1 MKLLSEILYGVG
13 LLEVKGSTN
22 MAIECLTFD
31 SRNVEKFGLFVAV
44 KGTVVDGHEYISKA
58 IELGA
63 SAIVCEE
70 FPAEILD
77 EVCYVKVK
85 DASFSLGL
93 MASNFEG
100 KPSEELKLVGITGTN
115 GKTTTA
121 TLLFEVFKDFGEKV
135 GLLSTVENRIN
146 NEVIPSTHTTPDPV
160 QLNKLLRRMVDEGV
174 KYCFMEVSSHAIHQ
188 NRIAGLG
195 FDIACFTNITHDHL
209 DYHNTFD
216 EYIAAKK
223 LFFDHL
229 SPNAIALV
237 NADDRHGQTMLLN
250 CKAQHLSFGI
260 KNMADYKGKVVENQ
274 FEGLMMMIDGKEVW
288 TKLIGSFNASNLM
301 LVYGVA
307 RELGQDILSALT
319 AISTL
324 ESVNGR
330 FQYYRENNITG
341 IVDYAH
347 TPDALKNVLSTI
359 ADIRTGNEVVYT
371 IVGCGGDRDAAKRP
385 MMAKI
390 AAENS
395 DKVILTSDNPRSED
409 PQAIIDDMKSGIT
422 SDQTTK
428 VLSITD
434 RKEAIRTACML
445 AKANDIILIAGKGH
459 ETYQEINGVKQD
471 FNDKEVLQESLKL
484 ITG

>member
-1 MKLLSEILYGVG
+1 
-13 LLEVKGSTN
+13 
-22 MAIECLTFD
+22 
-31 SRNVEKFGLFVAV
+31 
-44 KGTVVDGHEYISKA
+44 
-58 IELGA
+58 
-63 SAIVCEE
+63 
-70 FPAEILD
+70 
-77 EVCYVKVK
+77 
-85 DASFSLGL
+85 
-93 MASNFEG
+93 
-100 KPSEELKLVGITGTN
+100 
-115 GKTTTA
+115 
-121 TLLFEVFKDFGEKV
+121 
-135 GLLSTVENRIN
+135 
-146 NEVIPSTHTTPDPV
+146 
-160 QLNKLLRRMVDEGV
+160 
-174 KYCFMEVSSHAIHQ
+174 
-188 NRIAGLG
+188 
-195 FDIACFTNITHDHL
+195 
-209 DYHNTFD
+209 
-216 EYIAAKK
+216 
-223 LFFDHL
+223 
-229 SPNAIALV
+229 
-237 NADDRHGQTMLLN
+237 
-250 CKAQHLSFGI
+250 
-260 KNMADYKGKVVENQ
+260 MADYKGKVVENQ

-288 TKLIGSFNASNLM
+288 SKLIGSFNASNLM

>member
-1 MKLLSEILYGVG
+1 
-13 LLEVKGSTN
+13 
-22 MAIECLTFD
+22 
-31 SRNVEKFGLFVAV
+31 
-44 KGTVVDGHEYISKA
+44 
-58 IELGA
+58 
-63 SAIVCEE
+63 
-70 FPAEILD
+70 
-77 EVCYVKVK
+77 
-85 DASFSLGL
+85 
-93 MASNFEG
+93 
-100 KPSEELKLVGITGTN
+100 
-115 GKTTTA
+115 
-121 TLLFEVFKDFGEKV
+121 
-135 GLLSTVENRIN
+135 
-146 NEVIPSTHTTPDPV
+146 
-160 QLNKLLRRMVDEGV
+160 MVDEGV

-188 NRIAGLG
+188 NRIAGLD

-223 LFFDHL
+223 LFFDYL

-237 NADDRHGQTMLLN
+237 NADDKHGQTMLLN
-250 CKAQHLSFGI
+250 CKAKHLSFGI
-260 KNMADYKGKVVENQ
+260 KNMADYKGKVLENQ

-288 TKLIGSFNASNLM
+288 TKLIGSFNASNLI

-307 RELGQDILSALT
+307 RELGQDVLSALT

-359 ADIRTGNEVVYT
+359 ADIRTGNETLYT

-395 DKVILTSDNPRSED
+395 DKVILTSDNPRSEE
-409 PQAIIDDMKSGIT
+409 PQAIIDDMKTGIT
-422 SDQTTK
+422 PDQTTK

-459 ETYQEINGVKQD
+459 ETYQEINGVKHD